1 MDKKMMAV
9 STSMLVL
16 KLLEEGD
23 LYGYQMIRLLEE
35 RSARVFSL
43 KEGTLYPILHG
54 LEEQGAVE
62 SYEQCAENGRKRKY
76 YHLTKSGGKLLRSKQ
91 QEWQKYERAVRNVL
105 KGGVGFAG

>member
-35 RSARVFSL
+35 RSARVFSR
-43 KEGTLYPILHG
+43 KEGTLYPILHS

-76 YHLTKSGGKLLRSKQ
+76 YHLTKGGGKLLKSKQ
-91 QEWQKYERAVRNVL
+91 QEWQEYERAVRNVL

>member
-43 KEGTLYPILHG
+43 NPILHS

-76 YHLTKSGGKLLRSKQ
+76 YHLTKSGGKLLRAKQ
-91 QEWQKYERAVRNVL
+91 QEWQEYEQAVRNVL
-105 KGGVGFAG
+105 KGGMSFAG

>member
-1 MDKKMMAV
+1 MDKKMMAI

-43 KEGTLYPILHG
+43 KEGTLYPILHS

-62 SYEQCAENGRKRKY
+62 SYEQCAENGRNYGKFVHKY
-76 YHLTKSGGKLLRSKQ
+76 Y
-91 QEWQKYERAVRNVL
+91 
-105 KGGVGFAG
+105 F

>member
-35 RSARVFSL
+35 RVFSL
-43 KEGTLYPILHG
+43 KEGTLYPILHS

-76 YHLTKSGGKLLRSKQ
+76 YRLTKSGGKLLKSKQ
-91 QEWQKYERAVRNVL
+91 REWQEYEQAIRNVL
-105 KGGVGFAG
+105 KGGVSFAG